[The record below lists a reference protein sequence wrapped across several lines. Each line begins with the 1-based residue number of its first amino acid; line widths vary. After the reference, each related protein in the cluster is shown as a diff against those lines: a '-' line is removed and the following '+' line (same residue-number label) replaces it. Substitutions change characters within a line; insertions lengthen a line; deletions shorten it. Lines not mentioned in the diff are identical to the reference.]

1 MIRHYAPLI
10 GLRYGGSRRR
20 GAGSLSGSI
29 LVSFISRLSMAAMIL
44 GVAVLI
50 VVLSLMNGFEAELR
64 QRILGLVPQVSV
76 YQRGGIEDWQALA
89 EQLKDKPEVKAIA
102 PFVEMQGLANRKG
115 QTQPIVV
122 YGIEPE
128 QELTVSVIGDFIAP
142 ERLAELSQPA
152 DSPKVLIGSALA
164 EKLKLEKGQS
174 FRLVI
179 PAERRGRGAKIKV
192 LRVLDTVHTGTELD
206 QHLILAG
213 LRQAAALSATPE
225 RVTGLRLSLSDLDLA
240 PQVRLFLSQELGYSY
255 YVSDWTHTKGNLYH
269 GVKMSKRLV
278 GLILMLIIAI
288 AAFNVVSTLVMVVI
302 EKQGS
307 IAILRTMGAS
317 TAGIMTIFVIQ
328 GALIGLVGAGFGALL
343 GSGLAVVLPDMVA
356 GLETLLGFQFLQS
369 DVYPISYVP
378 SDLRLEDVLVISLSA
393 LSMSLLASL
402 YPAWRAANI
411 GPAKVLRYE

>member
-1 MIRHYAPLI
+1 MIRRYAPLI
-10 GLRYGGSRRR
+10 GLRYSGSQRK
-20 GAGSLSGSI
+20 GAGSV

-76 YQRGGIEDWQALA
+76 YQRGGIEDWQGLA
-89 EQLKDKPEVKAIA
+89 VQLKDKPEVTAVA

-115 QTQPIVV
+115 KTMPVV
-122 YGIEPE
+122 LYGVEPE
-128 QELTVSVIGDFIAP
+128 KELKVSVIGEFIDGAK
-142 ERLAELSQPA
+142 LMALSQESQIPQ
-152 DSPKVLIGSALA
+152 VIIGSALA
-164 EKLKLEKGQS
+164 KKLELKVQQS

-179 PAERRGRGAKIKV
+179 PAERRGKSAKIEVLKV
-192 LRVLDTVHTGTELD
+192 LDIVHTGTELD

-213 LRQAAALSATPE
+213 LTQAASLSPH
-225 RVTGLRLSLSDLDLA
+225 RDKVTGLRLSLSDLDLA
-240 PQVRLFLSQELGYSY
+240 PQLRLFLSQELGYSY
-255 YVSDWTHTKGNLYH
+255 YVSDWTHSKGNLYH

-278 GLILMLIIAI
+278 SLILLLIIAI
-288 AAFNVVSTLVMVVI
+288 AAFNVISTLVMVVI

-328 GALIGLVGAGFGALL
+328 GAVIGFIGAGVGAALGALL
-343 GSGLAVVLPDMVA
+343 ATLLPQMVA
-356 GLETLLGFQFLQS
+356 GLESLLGFQFLQS

-378 SDLRLEDVLVISLSA
+378 SDLRLEDVLMIA
-393 LSMSLLASL
+393 LSTLLMSLLASL

>member
-10 GLRYGGSRRR
+10 GLRYGGSRRK
-20 GAGSLSGSI
+20 GAAAMSGSL

-76 YQRGGIEDWQALA
+76 YQRGGVEDWQALA
-89 EQLKDKPEVKAIA
+89 KQLGDKPEVRAVA
-102 PFVEMQGLANRKG
+102 PFVELQGLANRKG
-115 QTQPIVV
+115 KTMPVV
-122 YGIEPE
+122 MYGIEPE
-128 QELTVSVIGDFIAP
+128 QELAVSVIGDFIAP
-142 ERLAELSQPA
+142 EILAKLTTAKASNP
-152 DSPKVLIGSALA
+152 VVIGSALA
-164 EKLKLEKGQS
+164 SKLSLVVGQS

-179 PAERRGRGAKIKV
+179 PGERRGRGAKIKV
-192 LRVLDTVHTGTELD
+192 LKVLGIVHTGTELD
-206 QHLILAG
+206 QHLVLAG
-213 LRQAAALSATPE
+213 LEQASALSATAGK
-225 RVTGLRLSLSDLDLA
+225 VSGLRLKLSDLDLA
-240 PQVRLFLSQELGYSY
+240 PQLRLFLSQELGYSY

-278 GLILMLIIAI
+278 SLILLLIIAI

-307 IAILRTMGAS
+307 IAILRTMGAT

-328 GALIGLVGAGFGALL
+328 GALIGVVGAGLGAAL
-343 GSGLAVVLPDMVA
+343 GSALALMLPHIVA
-356 GLETLLGFQFLQS
+356 AMESLLGFQFLQS

-378 SDLRLEDVLVISLSA
+378 SDLRLSDVLSISLSA
-393 LSMSLLASL
+393 LLMSLLASL

-411 GPAKVLRYE
+411 GPAQVLRYE